1 MYSNHPSQPPYKSQS
16 LATKVDYCIYKPSHR
31 ACVEKN
37 IVEEKKK
44 EKKEVIYW
52 KSDSEYKAIS
62 KGEVEKSLVW

>member
-44 EKKEVIYW
+44 KKKKLFTESQTQNIKPYPKV
-52 KSDSEYKAIS
+52 K
-62 KGEVEKSLVW
+62 

>member
-1 MYSNHPSQPPYKSQS
+1 MCGKEYSGG
-16 LATKVDYCIYKPSHR
+16 
-31 ACVEKN
+31 
-37 IVEEKKK
+37 KKK